1 MTPFTAPI
9 PLRSSTIWG
18 GYRVAEPIPHRYG
31 YVTGS
36 LIQYNATRT
45 QFVWADH
52 AVSNISDVTIDDQPA
67 EAWAFSNAIDVT
79 GHAVAMVTF
88 NQPVDEGA
96 TPVARGVG
104 KLHPSTGALM
114 ESPATVVWDLLAN
127 IAGRDIA
134 ETELDD
140 FRNACARL
148 GITVSGSITDGGAS
162 VQGVAREI
170 CASIGAV
177 FSAGMRGWCRV
188 YPGGELS
195 PAVATV
201 GDFDGVSAVADL
213 GDLANDITIEFAHTD
228 GSPRQTLQVESVE
241 SVARYG
247 RRSMTHSAP
256 WISSNRVAL
265 DVASRLLKHRA
276 RRVWSV
282 SAGGLS
288 ERVRVG
294 DVITLDS
301 VRLPVPGDY
310 MALATELDL
319 DTEKTAIRFEVPVG
333 AAPMASLVRTA
344 TAFTR
349 ESYAALGVE
358 AVGSDY
364 VITLREEDGRAMV
377 GAAVTL
383 DGSITRYTDSAGR
396 VAFPANLMTAGEH
409 TFRIVTADGRTL
421 TTVVTV

>member
-31 YVTGS
+31 YVTGA

-67 EAWAFSNAIDVT
+67 EAWSFSNAIDVT

-96 TPVARGVG
+96 TPVATGVG
-104 KLHPSTGALM
+104 KLHPATGALM
-114 ESPATVVWDLLAN
+114 ESPAVVVWDVLAN
-127 IAGRDIA
+127 IAGRAIA
-134 ETELDD
+134 ETELDE
-140 FRNACARL
+140 FRDACVRM
-148 GITVSGSITDGGAS
+148 GITVSGSIADGNAS
-162 VQGVAREI
+162 VQGVVREV
-170 CASIGAV
+170 CASIGAI
-177 FSAGMRGWCRV
+177 FSAGMRGLCGI

-195 PAVATV
+195 PSVATV
-201 GDFDGVSAVADL
+201 DDAAGVQAVADL
-213 GDLANDITIEFAHTD
+213 GDLANDITIEFAHAD
-228 GSPRQTLQVESVE
+228 GAPRQTLQVESVE

-282 SAGGLS
+282 AAGGLG

-310 MALATELDL
+310 VCLASELDL
-319 DTEKTAIRFEVPVG
+319 DTGKSTIRFEVPVG
-333 AAPMASLVRTA
+333 AAPVARLVRTA

-349 ESYAALGVE
+349 DQYAALGIE

-383 DGSITRYTDSAGR
+383 DGSTTRYTDSAGR
-396 VAFPANLMTAGEH
+396 VAFPANLMGSGEH
-409 TFRIVTADGRTL
+409 TFRIVTADNRTL